1 MMLMLAVFSLG
12 AYAQTQQGQ
21 SAVGFNIGYGFDS
34 KNATLGVDYRYCITD
49 AVRLSPSLT
58 YFVKNDNHSTWAIDL
73 NAHYVVKLSEM
84 FGFYP
89 LAGLSLSFWNW
100 DAGHGLSHNETRLGA
115 NIGLGGEVYA
125 TDNLSIGL
133 EVKYNIIKDFDQAM
147 LGVRV
152 GYSFWS
158 QYSHSPTTVLPW
170 GYTSTASGSR
180 RYWCSPLTVQAF
192 PLFLHRLLHTRTH
205 TRIINVRIHVCG
217 CV

>member
-1 MMLMLAVFSLG
+1 MKNYTQVYVKDSFAAAKTYCKAFG
-12 AYAQTQQGQ
+12 AE
-21 SAVGFNIGYGFDS
+21 
-34 KNATLGVDYRYCITD
+34 IT
-49 AVRLSPSLT
+49 RE
-58 YFVKNDNHSTWAIDL
+58 FFNDNHSTWAIDL

-152 GYSFWS
+152 GYSF
-158 QYSHSPTTVLPW
+158 
-170 GYTSTASGSR
+170 
-180 RYWCSPLTVQAF
+180 
-192 PLFLHRLLHTRTH
+192 
-205 TRIINVRIHVCG
+205 
-217 CV
+217 

>member
-1 MMLMLAVFSLG
+1 MMFILAVLSLG

-21 SAVGFNIGYGFDS
+21 SSVGLNIGYGFDS

-49 AVRLSPSLT
+49 AIRLSPSLT
-58 YFVKNDNHSTWAIDL
+58 YFVKNNSHSTWAIDL

-89 LAGLSLSFWNW
+89 LAGLDLSFWNW
-100 DAGHGLSHNETRLGA
+100 DLGNNTSMNKTRFGA

-133 EVKYNIIKDFDQAM
+133 EVKYNIIKDYDQAL

-152 GYSFWS
+152 GYNF
-158 QYSHSPTTVLPW
+158 
-170 GYTSTASGSR
+170 
-180 RYWCSPLTVQAF
+180 
-192 PLFLHRLLHTRTH
+192 
-205 TRIINVRIHVCG
+205 
-217 CV
+217 

>member
-115 NIGLGGEVYA
+115 
-125 TDNLSIGL
+125 
-133 EVKYNIIKDFDQAM
+133 
-147 LGVRV
+147 
-152 GYSFWS
+152 
-158 QYSHSPTTVLPW
+158 QYSDSPTAVLPW

-180 RYWCSPLTVQAF
+180 RYWCSPLPVQAF
-192 PLFLHRLLHTRTH
+192 PLFLHSFTGSYTHTRTYTH

>member
-133 EVKYNIIKDFDQAM
+133 EVKYNIIKDFDQIIHIVEIGACM
-147 LGVRV
+147 PVVALILIAELYIEQLLLFREWIVEVV
-152 GYSFWS
+152 GK
-158 QYSHSPTTVLPW
+158 VVALRLAV
-170 GYTSTASGSR
+170 ASWVYRGK
-180 RYWCSPLTVQAF
+180 CSSKGL
-192 PLFLHRLLHTRTH
+192 R
-205 TRIINVRIHVCG
+205 
-217 CV
+217 

>member
-84 FGFYP
+84 FYRFFVY
-89 LAGLSLSFWNW
+89 LHYFIFFCLYYNRIFIFLTLSRIFFN
-100 DAGHGLSHNETRLGA
+100 A
-115 NIGLGGEVYA
+115 N
-125 TDNLSIGL
+125 
-133 EVKYNIIKDFDQAM
+133 F
-147 LGVRV
+147 
-152 GYSFWS
+152 
-158 QYSHSPTTVLPW
+158 
-170 GYTSTASGSR
+170 
-180 RYWCSPLTVQAF
+180 
-192 PLFLHRLLHTRTH
+192 
-205 TRIINVRIHVCG
+205 
-217 CV
+217 

>member
-100 DAGHGLSHNETRLGA
+100 DAGHGLSHNVTRLGA

-152 GYSFWS
+152 GYSF
-158 QYSHSPTTVLPW
+158 
-170 GYTSTASGSR
+170 
-180 RYWCSPLTVQAF
+180 
-192 PLFLHRLLHTRTH
+192 
-205 TRIINVRIHVCG
+205 
-217 CV
+217 